1 MSAPYRSREEVRQ
14 LLKALHDSG
23 ELEAM
28 IQEATAATSEV
39 THGTMSDGAKRRLVP
54 SSVVPSEEL
63 DQFEVIALHQEMCHQ
78 SAKQDQEPVPPSK
91 TALKTGY
98 RSSPPT
104 LPEGVTSVAEWGK
117 TICELTKVAKRG
129 ITYAAMLEESK
140 KSKEMR
146 DYLQWINTAGV
157 KSAKVDDLRGY
168 MTAVGFNVPC
178 STYTV
183 TYPGSSEPRRFGS

>member
-1 MSAPYRSREEVRQ
+1 MPTPYRSREEVRQ

-78 SAKQDQEPVPPSK
+78 SARPGASATFQDRFED
-91 TALKTGY
+91 
-98 RSSPPT
+98 R
-104 LPEGVTSVAEWGK
+104 LPFLTS
-117 TICELTKVAKRG
+117 
-129 ITYAAMLEESK
+129 
-140 KSKEMR
+140 
-146 DYLQWINTAGV
+146 
-157 KSAKVDDLRGY
+157 DL
-168 MTAVGFNVPC
+168 A
-178 STYTV
+178 
-183 TYPGSSEPRRFGS
+183 